1 MKINWKVRFKN
12 KTWLLSFITL
22 IVSFAYD
29 VITMLGI
36 TPDFLETDVMKAVN
50 TLLMLLGM
58 MGVIE
63 DPTTA
68 GIGDS
73 KRALTY
79 DEPWIDEPV
88 KDDG

>member
-22 IVSFAYD
+22 IVSFVYD
-29 VITMLGI
+29 VISLLGI
-36 TPDFLETDVMKAVN
+36 TPDFLETDVMKVVN
-50 TLLMLLGM
+50 TFLMLLGM

-63 DPTTA
+63 DPTTE

-73 KRALTY
+73 KRALSY
-79 DEPWIDEPV
+79 DEPWVDEPE
-88 KDDG
+88 DPND